1 MFKDQE
7 LTELRKE
14 LEVRELKI
22 QQLQVKADS
31 DPPPLCCQSIKFSIF
46 FAVFVL
52 WNWKFSQALRRKEE
66 KIKLNLLCTK

>member
-31 DPPPLCCQSIKFSIF
+31 DPPSPLLLES
-46 FAVFVL
+46 
-52 WNWKFSQALRRKEE
+52 
-66 KIKLNLLCTK
+66 KILDILYHLCPLKLEI

>member
-7 LTELRKE
+7 LAELRKE

-31 DPPPLCCQSIKFSIF
+31 DPPFPLLPES
-46 FAVFVL
+46 
-52 WNWKFSQALRRKEE
+52 
-66 KIKLNLLCTK
+66 KILDILYHLCPLDLKI